1 MQSYLALIRT
11 QEGRGFAIAFPDLPG
26 CTAVAASFQEAN
38 LLARTILSRHLGDLR
53 RRGLTFHGPRSMK
66 EMHDSG
72 LADGAIPLL
81 VPVVREEDLDSL
93 AG

>member
-11 QEGRGFAIAFPDLPG
+11 QEASGFAIAFPDLPG
-26 CTAVAASFQEAN
+26 CSAIAASFQEAN
-38 LLARTILSRHLGDLR
+38 LLARTILARHLADLR
-53 RRGLTFHGPRSMK
+53 RRGLTCHGPSSMK
-66 EMHDSG
+66 ELQEFG

-81 VPVVREEDLDSL
+81 VPVVREADLDAL